1 MICVRDTT
9 REIKGSK
16 REKEKEKGKEY
27 LIDTFLKHKVEESL
41 AIAFCFLCVFTKGN
55 HCFHPL
61 SCVGGGGWWGSEKGT
76 AYKPRHSKT
85 FYFVLVDLNI
95 ISY

>member
-61 SCVGGGGWWGSEKGT
+61 SCVGGGGGGVQKKELRINHVT
-76 AYKPRHSKT
+76 AKHST
-85 FYFVLVDLNI
+85 LC
-95 ISY
+95 